1 MEYDSV
7 IIGGG
12 AAGLSAALVLS
23 RARRKVL
30 LVDSGSPRNAKA
42 QHLHGFLSRDGMAAA
57 ELLDV
62 GRREVLGYGTEIVQ
76 ARVDSISTDLTVHCD
91 NGIDVLARAVVVATG
106 LRDELP
112 AIAGLAELWGRKA
125 LHCPYCHG
133 YEVREGALGV
143 IGGENRPFSIHQASL
158 VRQWSEDVVFFP
170 GVIELELEER
180 RRLQARGVYIAEGAV
195 HAVEDDGDGVSVVLE
210 GGAAIRRSA
219 VFVGPRFLP
228 RHDLL
233 VELGCAREESGWIE
247 TDAVGTT
254 SVPGVWAA
262 GNVADS
268 PAQII
273 NAASAGS
280 RSAIAV
286 NHYLLEQDIV
296 AAVSARY

>member
-1 MEYDSV
+1 MECDSV

-23 RARRKVL
+23 RAGRRVL

-42 QHLHGFLSRDGMAAA
+42 QHLHGFLSRDGMAAS

-62 GRREVLGYGTEIVQ
+62 GRREVLGYGTEIVE
-76 ARVDSISTDLTVHCD
+76 ARVESISKDLTVHCG
-91 NGIDVLARAVVVATG
+91 NGIDVSARAVLVATG

-112 AIAGLAELWGRKA
+112 PITGLTELWGRKV

-133 YEVREGALGV
+133 YEVRESALGV
-143 IGGENRPFSIHQASL
+143 IGGENRPFSVHQASL

-170 GVIELELEER
+170 GIIELEPEER
-180 RRLQARGVYIAEGAV
+180 RRFQALGVYIAEGAV
-195 HAVEDDGDGVSVVLE
+195 QAVDDDGDGVSVVLE
-210 GGAAIRRSA
+210 SGTAIHRSA

-228 RHDLL
+228 RHELL
-233 VELGCAREESGWIE
+233 VELGCARRNSGWIE
-247 TDAVGTT
+247 TDAAGAT

-273 NAASAGS
+273 DAASAGS
-280 RSAIAV
+280 RAAIAI
-286 NHYLLEQDIV
+286 NHYLLERDIA

>member
-23 RARRKVL
+23 RAGRRVL

-42 QHLHGFLSRDGMAAA
+42 QHLHGFLSRDGMAVS

-62 GRREVLGYGTEIVQ
+62 GRREVLGYGAEIVK
-76 ARVDSISTDLTVHCD
+76 ARVESIWKDLTVHCD
-91 NGIDVLARAVVVATG
+91 NGIDVSTRAVLVATG

-112 AIAGLAELWGRKA
+112 PNAGLTELWGRKV

-133 YEVREGALGV
+133 YEVRESALGV

-170 GVIELELEER
+170 GIIELEPAER

-195 HAVEDDGDGVSVVLE
+195 RAVEDDGDGVSVVLE
-210 GGAAIRRSA
+210 SGTAIHRSA

-228 RHDLL
+228 RHELL
-233 VELGCAREESGWIE
+233 VELGCARAASGWIE

-273 NAASAGS
+273 DAASAGS
-280 RSAIAV
+280 RAAIAI